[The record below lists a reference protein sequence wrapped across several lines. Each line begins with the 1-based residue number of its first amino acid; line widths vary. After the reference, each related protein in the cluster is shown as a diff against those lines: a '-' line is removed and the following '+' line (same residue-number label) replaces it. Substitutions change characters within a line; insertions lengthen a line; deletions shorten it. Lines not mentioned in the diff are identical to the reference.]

1 MPKVGEHPP
10 DLDRAD
16 AERRDSIAMK
26 DMLTKAAR
34 RLGVTGAQAAVI
46 AGGELRVAATGT
58 ANAELGIPMDPRTLI
73 QIGSTTKL
81 HTAVLVMTLVD
92 EGLVDLDAPVRR
104 YLPELRL
111 ADEEAA
117 RSVTPR
123 HLLSMT
129 SGIDNGRY
137 DGDHDDPLG
146 YLSTFA
152 DMDMLFA
159 PGNGYSYSNAS
170 TVVSGALVAR
180 MTGLSWDEALRR
192 RVFEPLGL
200 RDRLTLWEELPYHR
214 IAVGHAPDGSV
225 VRPWAL
231 ARGSGPAGSTLCSTA
246 ADLAR
251 FGELFLRDGGGV
263 LSPGACAAM
272 QVPQVALPTR
282 RFADEWCLGPYRRDF
297 SGLEVFGHSGTN
309 LGGSSTLLW
318 APSTGTVV
326 AVVCNTPHA
335 GYPLAAEVA
344 AYVLGS
350 APADVEPVTR
360 RTADPGRYEGRYA
373 ACDLRYD
380 VTSADGVLTV
390 TLEEAATGRTSPPV
404 ALLPLDGDRFLPEVD
419 LSGGRGW
426 DLAFVV
432 EDGTAVRLVS
442 GAFAAR
448 RVR

>member
-1 MPKVGEHPP
+1 MPKVGEHRP

-16 AERRDSIAMK
+16 VERRDSIAME
-26 DMLTKAAR
+26 DMLTEAAR

-137 DGDHDDPLG
+137 DDDHDDPLG

-152 DMDMLFA
+152 DMDTLFA
-159 PGNGYSYSNAS
+159 PGDGYSYSNAS

-180 MTGLSWDEALRR
+180 LTGLSWDEALRR

-200 RDRLTLWEELPYHR
+200 RDCLTLWEELPYHR
-214 IAVGHAPDGSV
+214 VAVGHAPDGSV

-231 ARGSGPAGSTLCSTA
+231 ARGSGPAGARCARRPPTSPGSASCSCATA
-246 ADLAR
+246 AACSR
-251 FGELFLRDGGGV
+251 PAPAPRCRSPRWRCRPGGSPTSGAWGRTGGT
-263 LSPGACAAM
+263 SPGW
-272 QVPQVALPTR
+272 R
-282 RFADEWCLGPYRRDF
+282 
-297 SGLEVFGHSGTN
+297 SSGTA
-309 LGGSSTLLW
+309 GPTSAVPRRCCGRRPP
-318 APSTGTVV
+318 APS
-326 AVVCNTPHA
+326 
-335 GYPLAAEVA
+335 
-344 AYVLGS
+344 S
-350 APADVEPVTR
+350 R
-360 RTADPGRYEGRYA
+360 
-373 ACDLRYD
+373 
-380 VTSADGVLTV
+380 
-390 TLEEAATGRTSPPV
+390 
-404 ALLPLDGDRFLPEVD
+404 
-419 LSGGRGW
+419 
-426 DLAFVV
+426 
-432 EDGTAVRLVS
+432 
-442 GAFAAR
+442 
-448 RVR
+448 